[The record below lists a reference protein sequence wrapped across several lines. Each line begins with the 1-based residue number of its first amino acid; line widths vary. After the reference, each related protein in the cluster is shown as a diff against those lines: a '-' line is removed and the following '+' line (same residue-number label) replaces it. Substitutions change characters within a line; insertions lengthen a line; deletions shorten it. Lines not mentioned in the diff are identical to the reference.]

1 MEYYIA
7 MKVIKVEPLEKH
19 EWSSESTMYSVEF
32 HTIEFKIQKKL
43 TYNLQWYIWVVI
55 WRKKM
60 IIIKLKL
67 MIISRGEW
75 WGYN

>member
-43 TYNLQWYIWVVI
+43 TYNLQWYIY
-55 WRKKM
+55 
-60 IIIKLKL
+60 
-67 MIISRGEW
+67 E
-75 WGYN
+75 